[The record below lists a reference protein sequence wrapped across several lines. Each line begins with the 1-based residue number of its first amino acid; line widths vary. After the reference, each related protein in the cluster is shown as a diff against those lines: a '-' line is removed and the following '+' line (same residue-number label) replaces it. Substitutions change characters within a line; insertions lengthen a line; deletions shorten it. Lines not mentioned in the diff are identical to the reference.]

1 METYISVYTVLR
13 VYFIFSVICSANFEL
28 PWVCVGC
35 GRCVRVLVLMSF
47 FFIVIITHGAGVVW
61 GRPPIVTSN
70 QVPLRLALGISD
82 RFVAYRMEVP
92 VVPVHK
98 CATVLTN
105 AKHHQTS
112 NNKAKQSKTKLSVRT
127 MERFQQFM
135 RGMPGGMGGG
145 GGASG
150 NNDHHPLPDCAEKV
164 HVSSLALL
172 KMLKHGRAGVPMEV
186 MGLMLGQFVDD
197 YTINCV
203 DVFAMPQSG
212 TSVSVEAVD
221 PVFQMAMLE
230 MLKQTGRPEM
240 VVGWYHSHPGFG
252 CWLSST
258 DINTQSSFEQLNPRA
273 VALVV
278 DPVQSVRG
286 KVVIDCFRLINPQL
300 MMLGQEPRQTTS
312 NIGHLQKPSIQA
324 LIHGLNRHYYSIVI
338 DYRKNE
344 LEEQMLT
351 NLGKRNWVT
360 SLLVTPYAA
369 HGEATQQIVSKMV
382 TLSSQYQERIQN
394 EMNKTSQQILVESV
408 GKIDPKRHLEMAVND
423 LMGANIIQ
431 CLGTM
436 LDTVVF

>member
-1 METYISVYTVLR
+1 
-13 VYFIFSVICSANFEL
+13 
-28 PWVCVGC
+28 
-35 GRCVRVLVLMSF
+35 
-47 FFIVIITHGAGVVW
+47 
-61 GRPPIVTSN
+61 
-70 QVPLRLALGISD
+70 
-82 RFVAYRMEVP
+82 
-92 VVPVHK
+92 
-98 CATVLTN
+98 
-105 AKHHQTS
+105 
-112 NNKAKQSKTKLSVRT
+112 
-127 MERFQQFM
+127 M
-135 RGMPGGMGGG
+135 RGMPGGGLGGG
-145 GGASG
+145 GGS
-150 NNDHHPLPDCAEKV
+150 DSPSPDCAEKV

-221 PVFQMAMLE
+221 PVFQTKMLD

-258 DINTQSSFEQLNPRA
+258 DINTQSSFEALNSRA

-278 DPVQSVRG
+278 DPIQSVKG

-344 LEEQMLT
+344 LEEQMLM
-351 NLGKRNWVT
+351 NLHKSNW
-360 SLLVTPYAA
+360 
-369 HGEATQQIVSKMV
+369 ATG
-382 TLSSQYQERIQN
+382 LSVDKFEDHQ
-394 EMNKTSQQILVESV
+394 KTSEDLVDKMLKLTKDYNERMQQEEGKSTEEILVENV
-408 GKIDPKRHLEMAVND
+408 GKVDPKRHLEASVND
-423 LMGANIIQ
+423 LMSANIIQ

>member
-1 METYISVYTVLR
+1 
-13 VYFIFSVICSANFEL
+13 
-28 PWVCVGC
+28 
-35 GRCVRVLVLMSF
+35 
-47 FFIVIITHGAGVVW
+47 
-61 GRPPIVTSN
+61 
-70 QVPLRLALGISD
+70 
-82 RFVAYRMEVP
+82 
-92 VVPVHK
+92 
-98 CATVLTN
+98 
-105 AKHHQTS
+105 
-112 NNKAKQSKTKLSVRT
+112 
-127 MERFQQFM
+127 MERLQQLM
-135 RGMPGGMGGG
+135 RGIPGGGLGVP
-145 GGASG
+145 GADSRT
-150 NNDHHPLPDCAEKV
+150 HDCAEKV

-186 MGLMLGQFVDD
+186 MGLMLGQFIDD

-212 TSVSVEAVD
+212 TTVSVESVD
-221 PVFQMAMLE
+221 DVFQTAMLE

-258 DINTQSSFEQLNPRA
+258 DINTQSSFEALDARA

-278 DPVQSVRG
+278 DPIQSVKG

-344 LEEQMLT
+344 LDEQMLM
-351 NLGKRNWVT
+351 NLHKRNWT
-360 SLLVTPYAA
+360 NCLAL
-369 HGEATQQIVSKMV
+369 EKFEQQQQSNEDVVEKMLR
-382 TLSSQYQERIQN
+382 LSTEYNERVKQE
-394 EMNKTSQQILVESV
+394 EGKTSEQILVDNV
-408 GKIDPKRHLEMAVND
+408 GKIDPKRHLEMSVND
-423 LMGANIIQ
+423 LMCSNIIQ

>member
-1 METYISVYTVLR
+1 
-13 VYFIFSVICSANFEL
+13 
-28 PWVCVGC
+28 
-35 GRCVRVLVLMSF
+35 
-47 FFIVIITHGAGVVW
+47 
-61 GRPPIVTSN
+61 
-70 QVPLRLALGISD
+70 
-82 RFVAYRMEVP
+82 
-92 VVPVHK
+92 
-98 CATVLTN
+98 
-105 AKHHQTS
+105 
-112 NNKAKQSKTKLSVRT
+112 
-127 MERFQQFM
+127 MERLQQLM
-135 RGMPGGMGGG
+135 RGMGPGGLG
-145 GGASG
+145 GGAGS
-150 NNDHHPLPDCAEKV
+150 DAPTPDCAEKV
-164 HVSSLALL
+164 HISSLALL

-212 TSVSVEAVD
+212 TTVSVESVD
-221 PVFQMAMLE
+221 HVFQTKMLD

-258 DINTQSSFEQLNPRA
+258 DINTQSSFEALNSRA
-273 VALVV
+273 VAVVV
-278 DPVQSVRG
+278 DPIQSVKG

-344 LEEQMLT
+344 LEEQMLM
-351 NLGKRNWVT
+351 NLHKRNWT
-360 SLLVTPYAA
+360 TGLSLEKFEN
-369 HGEATQQIVSKMV
+369 HQQSNEEHVQKMLQL
-382 TLSSQYQERIQN
+382 TKDYNERVK
-394 EMNKTSQQILVESV
+394 EEEGKTTAQILVDNV
-408 GKIDPKRHLEMAVND
+408 GKVDPKRHLETSVAD
-423 LMGANIIQ
+423 LMSSNIVQ

>member
-1 METYISVYTVLR
+1 
-13 VYFIFSVICSANFEL
+13 
-28 PWVCVGC
+28 
-35 GRCVRVLVLMSF
+35 
-47 FFIVIITHGAGVVW
+47 
-61 GRPPIVTSN
+61 
-70 QVPLRLALGISD
+70 
-82 RFVAYRMEVP
+82 
-92 VVPVHK
+92 
-98 CATVLTN
+98 
-105 AKHHQTS
+105 
-112 NNKAKQSKTKLSVRT
+112 
-127 MERFQQFM
+127 MERLQQLM
-135 RGMPGGMGGG
+135 RGMPGGGGLGGAGGG
-145 GGASG
+145 DS
-150 NNDHHPLPDCAEKV
+150 HTPDCAEKV

-221 PVFQMAMLE
+221 PVFQTRMLD

-258 DINTQSSFEQLNPRA
+258 DINTQSSFEALNSRA

-278 DPVQSVRG
+278 DPIQSVKG

-300 MMLGQEPRQTTS
+300 MMLGQEPRQSTS

-344 LEEQMLT
+344 LEEQMLMNLHKKNWT
-351 NLGKRNWVT
+351 NGLSLEKFEDHQASNEIFVDKMLKLTKDYNERVQQEEGKST
-360 SLLVTPYAA
+360 
-369 HGEATQQIVSKMV
+369 E
-382 TLSSQYQERIQN
+382 
-394 EMNKTSQQILVESV
+394 QILVDNV
-408 GKIDPKRHLEMAVND
+408 GKIDPKRHLEASVSE
-423 LMGANIIQ
+423 LMSSNIIQ

>member
-1 METYISVYTVLR
+1 
-13 VYFIFSVICSANFEL
+13 
-28 PWVCVGC
+28 
-35 GRCVRVLVLMSF
+35 
-47 FFIVIITHGAGVVW
+47 
-61 GRPPIVTSN
+61 
-70 QVPLRLALGISD
+70 
-82 RFVAYRMEVP
+82 
-92 VVPVHK
+92 
-98 CATVLTN
+98 
-105 AKHHQTS
+105 
-112 NNKAKQSKTKLSVRT
+112 
-127 MERFQQFM
+127 MERIQQLM
-135 RGMPGGMGGG
+135 RGMPGGGMGGTP
-145 GGASG
+145 S
-150 NNDHHPLPDCAEKV
+150 DSPTPDCSEKV

-221 PVFQMAMLE
+221 PVFQTKMLD
-230 MLKQTGRPEM
+230 MLGQTGRGEM

-258 DINTQSSFEQLNPRA
+258 DINTQSSFEALNSRA

-278 DPVQSVRG
+278 DPIQSVKG

-312 NIGHLQKPSIQA
+312 NIGHLNKPSIQA

-344 LEEQMLT
+344 LEEQMLM
-351 NLGKRNWVT
+351 NLHKRNWTAGLTVDRFEEHQVKNE
-360 SLLVTPYAA
+360 S
-369 HGEATQQIVSKMV
+369 IVDRMLKLTEDYNDRIV
-382 TLSSQYQERIQN
+382 QE
-394 EMNKTSQQILVESV
+394 EGKTSEEILVENV
-408 GKIDPKRHLEMAVND
+408 GKIDPKKHLETCVAD
-423 LMGANIIQ
+423 LMSANIIQ

-436 LDTVVF
+436 LDTVIF

>member
-1 METYISVYTVLR
+1 
-13 VYFIFSVICSANFEL
+13 
-28 PWVCVGC
+28 
-35 GRCVRVLVLMSF
+35 
-47 FFIVIITHGAGVVW
+47 
-61 GRPPIVTSN
+61 
-70 QVPLRLALGISD
+70 
-82 RFVAYRMEVP
+82 
-92 VVPVHK
+92 
-98 CATVLTN
+98 
-105 AKHHQTS
+105 
-112 NNKAKQSKTKLSVRT
+112 
-127 MERFQQFM
+127 MERLQQLM
-135 RGMPGGMGGG
+135 RGMPGAGGMGGA
-145 GGASG
+145 GADS
-150 NNDHHPLPDCAEKV
+150 PTPDCAEKV
-164 HVSSLALL
+164 HVSSLALI

-221 PVFQMAMLE
+221 PVFQTRMLD

-258 DINTQSSFEQLNPRA
+258 DINTQSSFEALNARA

-278 DPVQSVRG
+278 DPIQSVKG

-344 LEEQMLT
+344 LEEQMLM
-351 NLGKRNWVT
+351 NLHKRNWTNGLTVERFEDHQKKT
-360 SLLVTPYAA
+360 EDVVDKMLKLTKNYNERVQQEEGKTTEQVLVD
-369 HGEATQQIVSKMV
+369 
-382 TLSSQYQERIQN
+382 N
-394 EMNKTSQQILVESV
+394 V
-408 GKIDPKRHLEMAVND
+408 GKVDPKRHLEASVAD
-423 LMGANIIQ
+423 LMSANIIQ